1 VRGLPIPNVSDSLSL
16 YTPKLPVCLE
26 KDQGIFAD
34 SYYGLS
40 KGLHAAQRGDAED
53 ERFSNEGL
61 TCSHVNSR
69 NHFQFCVFFEF
80 LLIFPVYK

>member
-61 TCSHVNSR
+61 TCSRQLKESFSILR
-69 NHFQFCVFFEF
+69 F
-80 LLIFPVYK
+80 LRVSFNLSCL